1 MNNNH
6 NSCRLCSIAIKELSV
21 TKENDVLLKNINMK
35 FHCGELTAL
44 IGKNGAGKTTLI
56 RSILGQQNYSGEITF
71 FSHEE
76 GRLRRP
82 VIGYVPQ
89 QLTFDK
95 STPVS
100 VADFCLAGTQ
110 TKPLWLGAKKE
121 GLIDLKKRLEIMEC
135 SHLINRRLGDLSG
148 GELQRVMLTAAL
160 NPTPDLLILDEPV
173 SGMDAAGLDI
183 FYKTVLTLRD
193 TYHTAILIVSHDLG
207 LIRQYAD
214 KTVLLDKTVLVEG
227 DTNKVFGSSHFSSV
241 FGLETGK

>member
-1 MNNNH
+1 MDNAH
-6 NSCRLCSIAIKELSV
+6 NSCRLCSIAIKDLSV
-21 TKENDVLLKNINMK
+21 TKENDVLLKDINLE

-56 RSILGQQNYSGEITF
+56 RSILGQQSYSGEITF

-89 QLTFDK
+89 QLAFDK
-95 STPVS
+95 STPIS
-100 VADFCLAGTQ
+100 VGDFCLAGTQ
-110 TKPLWLGAKKE
+110 KKPLWLGAKKE
-121 GLIDLKKRLEIMEC
+121 GLTDLKKRLEIMEC

-160 NPTPDLLILDEPV
+160 NPNPDLLILDEPV
-173 SGMDAAGLDI
+173 SGMDAIGLDI
-183 FYKTVLTLRD
+183 FYKTVLNLRD

-214 KTVLLDKTVLVEG
+214 KTLLLDKTVLVQG
-227 DTNKVFGSSHFSSV
+227 DTKTVFSSPHFV
-241 FGLETGK
+241 SAFGLDTIK